1 MQKKFFMLLS
11 IFGLTA
17 FAVNAQT
24 IPEKIEKL
32 AKDPKT
38 AENAAKADVYIHRQ
52 KRVIMD
58 TTYPAPPAETKAPKK
73 KACKSNGK
81 QS

>member
-1 MQKKFFMLLS
+1 MQKKFIMLFS
-11 IFGLTA
+11 ILGLTA
-17 FAVNAQT
+17 FAANAQS

-32 AKDPKT
+32 SKDPKT

-58 TTYPAPPAETKAPKK
+58 TTQKDKPVEISTKNQKSAP
-73 KACKSNGK
+73 SSGK
-81 QS
+81 Q